1 MPLYNLN
8 FARCFFSS
16 VKQSKE
22 RKIQVNKECIF
33 NGHVNMKEEMNK
45 KNMMIVAQIHIFAMS
60 TWEFLSI

>member
-16 VKQSKE
+16 VKQSEE

-33 NGHVNMKEEMNK
+33 NGHVNMKEEK
-45 KNMMIVAQIHIFAMS
+45 EKNMMIVAQIHIFAMS